1 VRPDSAFGVEAD
13 EGQALAERPIRLAD
27 VDAVCEVLRI
37 RPASGHDDD
46 VVAVDE
52 SDFDKQCLQ
61 LAQEEARM
69 LRDEP

>member
-1 VRPDSAFGVEAD
+1 
-13 EGQALAERPIRLAD
+13 
-27 VDAVCEVLRI
+27 VCEVLRI